1 MAMVRKVGG
10 GGTNVGTAS
19 YMMVAVEAQGWIE
32 AAGDSRVGCSIRGCR
47 GTSTFSSQWR
57 SGVRSYMGENQKRE
71 TIGYRIIYGTAGIY
85 IGSAH
90 VDARKVRLLLYERL
104 LLRAAKSR
112 SILDPWCVVAR
123 AHS

>member
-1 MAMVRKVGG
+1 
-10 GGTNVGTAS
+10 
-19 YMMVAVEAQGWIE
+19 MMVGSD
-32 AAGDSRVGCSIRGCR
+32 AASPVARAGTHAAANGVRGCVHTR
-47 GTSTFSSQWR
+47 EGIKK
-57 SGVRSYMGENQKRE
+57 EE
-71 TIGYRIIYGTAGIY
+71 TIEHRIIHGTAGIY